1 MIIDVDPRAKY
12 DLLISCFDSLNESFA
27 GILVDRGRR
36 GEVEGKCGGTERD
49 QVRFECQVL
58 LKAQVN

>member
-1 MIIDVDPRAKY
+1 MLIDVDPHAKY
-12 DLLISCFDSLNESFA
+12 DILISCFDRLNESFA
-27 GILVDRGRR
+27 GILVDRERR

-49 QVRFECQVL
+49 QVRFEYPVL